1 MVKSRRLDDLQM
13 NGAMAKQSYPKY
25 LKATAN
31 NCSGGC
37 SGRSGCM
44 SARVALTAN
53 SARRVADARQW
64 QEMQGSLVE
73 SLQGGAKF
81 LTFEMGDKN
90 FIKLLA

>member
-1 MVKSRRLDDLQM
+1 MPLSAEWNLQHLAPGALLTHV
-13 NGAMAKQSYPKY
+13 NG
-25 LKATAN
+25 
-31 NCSGGC
+31 
-37 SGRSGCM
+37 
-44 SARVALTAN
+44 
-53 SARRVADARQW
+53 